1 MDKIILI
8 LVVIGIALTLYGWL
22 TSQGRR
28 AARVKKRTKSSY
40 WEDTP

>member
-8 LVVIGIALTLYGWL
+8 LVVVALVLTLCGWL

-28 AARVKKRTKSSY
+28 AARIKKRTKSSY
-40 WEDTP
+40 WGK

>member
-8 LVVIGIALTLYGWL
+8 LVVVALALTLYGWL

-28 AARVKKRTKSSY
+28 AARVKRRTRSSY
-40 WEDTP
+40 WEKD